1 MMSWKTLCQMDL
13 HGKRVLTRVD
23 LNVPIV
29 DGKITDATRIK
40 KIVPTVNEIIKKGG
54 TPILLAHMGRPKGE
68 RHPNLS
74 LSQLQEELQ
83 TYFKSKVIFAA
94 DCIGPSAETVLQIV
108 KKGEIILLEN
118 TRFYPEEEENDPKFA
133 ASLAALADLFCND
146 AFSASHRAHASTT
159 GLAKYL
165 PSCAGKLMEA
175 ELKALESV
183 LGQPKRPVVTIV
195 GGAKISTK
203 IALLENLIEKVD
215 CMIIGGA
222 MANTF
227 LFSKGFN
234 VGRSLVEESLKPTAL
249 KILNKAE
256 KYSCKVILPTDVII
270 AKELSQNAPT
280 SVVSANECPENYM
293 ILDAGPSTVG
303 NIKQCIYSA
312 KTILWNG
319 PLGAFEVSPFDEAT
333 SQAAKYVSE
342 KTKNGDLISVAG
354 GGDTVAALNKA
365 GVTKSFTHVSTAG
378 GAFLEWL
385 EGRDLPGVACLT
397 EN

>member
-1 MMSWKTLCQMDL
+1 MDL

-23 LNVPIV
+23 LNVPMV
-29 DGKITDATRIK
+29 DGKIADATRIE
-40 KIVPTVNEIIKKGG
+40 KIVPTINEITKKGG
-54 TPILLAHMGRPKGE
+54 TPILLAHMGRPKGK
-68 RHPNLS
+68 RHQNLS
-74 LSQLQEELQ
+74 LSQLQEDLE

-94 DCIGPSAETVLQIV
+94 DCIGPSVETALQIV
-108 KKGEIILLEN
+108 KKGEIVLLEN

-133 ASLAALADLFCND
+133 ASLAALADIFCND

-183 LGQPKRPVVTIV
+183 LGQPKRPVVTVV

-203 IALLENLIEKVD
+203 IALLENLIEKMD
-215 CMIIGGA
+215 SIIIGGA

-256 KYSCKVILPTDVII
+256 KYSCKVILPTDIII
-270 AKELSQNAPT
+270 AKELSKNTPT

-293 ILDAGPSTVG
+293 ILDAGPSTVD
-303 NIKQCIYSA
+303 NIKNCINSA
-312 KTILWNG
+312 KTLLWNG
-319 PLGAFEVSPFDEAT
+319 PLGAFEVSPFDAAT
-333 SQAAKYVSE
+333 SQAAKFASE
-342 KTKNGDLISVAG
+342 RTKNGNLISVAG

-365 GVTKSFTHVSTAG
+365 GVTNSFTYVSTAG

-385 EGRDLPGVACLT
+385 EGKELPGVACLT

>member
-1 MMSWKTLCQMDL
+1 MSWKTLCQMDL

-23 LNVPIV
+23 LNVPMV
-29 DGKITDATRIK
+29 AGKITDATRIE
-40 KIVPTVNEIIKKGG
+40 KIVPTINEITKKGG
-54 TPILLAHMGRPKGE
+54 TPILLAHMGRPKGK
-68 RHPNLS
+68 RHQNLS
-74 LSQLQEELQ
+74 LSQLQEDLE

-94 DCIGPSAETVLQIV
+94 DCIGPSAETALQIV

-118 TRFYPEEEENDPKFA
+118 TRFYPGEEENNPKFA

-159 GLAKYL
+159 GLARYL
-165 PSCAGKLMEA
+165 PSCAGKLMES

-183 LGQPKRPVVTIV
+183 LGQPERPVSTVV
-195 GGAKISTK
+195 GGAKVSTK

-215 CMIIGGA
+215 CIIIGGA

-280 SVVSANECPENYM
+280 SVVSADECPENYM
-293 ILDAGPSTVG
+293 ILDAGPSTVD
-303 NIKQCIYSA
+303 NIKQCINSS
-312 KTILWNG
+312 KTLLWNG
-319 PLGAFEVSPFDEAT
+319 PLGAFEVFPFDEAT
-333 SQAAKYVSE
+333 SQAAKYASE
-342 KTKNGDLISVAG
+342 RTKNGDLISVAG

-365 GVTKSFTHVSTAG
+365 GVTDSFTFVSTAG

-385 EGRDLPGVACLT
+385 EGKELPGVACLT

>member
-1 MMSWKTLCQMDL
+1 MMTRKTLCQMDL
-13 HGKRVLTRVD
+13 NGKRVLTRVD

-40 KIVPTVNEIIKKGG
+40 KIVPTVTEIIKKGG
-54 TPILLAHMGRPKGE
+54 IPILLAHMGRPKGE

-83 TYFKSKVIFAA
+83 TYFKSKVIFAS
-94 DCIGPSAETVLQIV
+94 DCIGPSAETVLNIV

-183 LGQPKRPVVTIV
+183 LGQPKRPVVTVI

-215 CMIIGGA
+215 CMIIGGG

-270 AKELSQNAPT
+270 AKELSKNAPT

-293 ILDAGPSTVG
+293 ILDLGPSTVD

-333 SQAAKYVSE
+333 SQAAKYASE

-365 GVTKSFTHVSTAG
+365 GVTKSFTYVSTAG

-385 EGRDLPGVACLT
+385 EGRDLPGIACLT

>member
-1 MMSWKTLCQMDL
+1 MPLKTLSQMDL
-13 HGKRVLTRVD
+13 RGKRVLTRVD
-23 LNVPIV
+23 LNVPMV
-29 DGKITDATRIK
+29 GGKVADATRIE
-40 KIVPTVNEIIKKGG
+40 KIVPTIKEIITKGG
-54 TPILLAHMGRPKGE
+54 TPILLAHMGRPKGK
-68 RHPNLS
+68 RNQKLS
-74 LSQLQEELQ
+74 LSQLQEELE
-83 TYFKSKVIFAA
+83 TYLGSKVIFVAE
-94 DCIGPSAETVLQIV
+94 CIGPSVETALEIV
-108 KKGEIILLEN
+108 KNGEIILLEN

-183 LGQPKRPVVTIV
+183 LGQPKRPVATLV

-215 CMIIGGA
+215 FIIIGGA

-234 VGRSLVEESLKPTAL
+234 VGRSLVEESLKSTAL

-256 KYSCKVILPTDVII
+256 KYSCKVILPTDLII
-270 AKELSQNAPT
+270 AKELSKNTST
-280 SVVSANECPENYM
+280 SVVSADECPENYM
-293 ILDAGPSTVG
+293 ILDAGPSSVV
-303 NIKQCIYSA
+303 NIKKCIDSA
-312 KTILWNG
+312 KTLLWNG
-319 PLGAFEVSPFDEAT
+319 PLGAFEVPPFDQAT
-333 SQAAKYVSE
+333 SQAAKFASE
-342 KTKNGDLISVAG
+342 KTEKGDLISVAG
-354 GGDTVAALNKA
+354 GGDTFAALNKA
-365 GVTKSFTHVSTAG
+365 GVTDTFTYVSTAG

-385 EGRDLPGVACLT
+385 EGKELPGVLYLT
-397 EN
+397 KK

>member
-1 MMSWKTLCQMDL
+1 MSWKTLCQMDL

-23 LNVPIV
+23 LNVPMV
-29 DGKITDATRIK
+29 DGKIADATRIE
-40 KIVPTVNEIIKKGG
+40 KIVPTINEITKKGRV
-54 TPILLAHMGRPKGE
+54 PILLAHMGRPKGQ
-68 RHPNLS
+68 RHQNLS
-74 LSQLQEELQ
+74 LSQLREDLE

-94 DCIGPSAETVLQIV
+94 DCIGPSAETALQIV

-175 ELKALESV
+175 ELKALKSV
-183 LGQPKRPVVTIV
+183 LGQPERPVASVV
-195 GGAKISTK
+195 GGAKVSTK

-215 CMIIGGA
+215 CIIIGGA

-249 KILNKAE
+249 KILNKAD

-270 AKELSQNAPT
+270 AKELSKNTPT

-293 ILDAGPSTVG
+293 ILDAGPSTVD
-303 NIKQCIYSA
+303 NIKQCINSA
-312 KTILWNG
+312 KTLLWNG

-333 SQAAKYVSE
+333 SQAAKYASE
-342 KTKNGDLISVAG
+342 RTKNGDLISVAG

-365 GVTKSFTHVSTAG
+365 GVTDSFTYVSTAG

-385 EGRDLPGVACLT
+385 EGKELPGVACLT

>member
-1 MMSWKTLCQMDL
+1 MSWKTLRQMDL
-13 HGKRVLTRVD
+13 RGKRVLTRVD

-29 DGKITDATRIK
+29 DGKITDTTRIK

-54 TPILLAHMGRPKGE
+54 TPILLSHMGRPKGE

-83 TYFKSKVIFAA
+83 THFKSKVIFAS
-94 DCIGPSAETVLQIV
+94 DCIGPSAETVLNIV

-165 PSCAGKLMEA
+165 PACAGKLMEA

-183 LGQPKRPVVTIV
+183 LGQPARPVVTVV

-215 CMIIGGA
+215 CIIIGGA

-227 LFSKGFN
+227 LFSKGLN
-234 VGRSLVEESLKPTAL
+234 VGRSLVEKSLKPTAL
-249 KILNKAE
+249 KILDKAE

-270 AKELSQNAPT
+270 AKELSENVPT

-293 ILDAGPSTVG
+293 ILDAGPSTVD

-319 PLGAFEVSPFDEAT
+319 PLGAFEVSPFDDAT
-333 SQAAKYVSE
+333 SQTAKFASE
-342 KTKNGDLISVAG
+342 KTKNGDLISIAG

-365 GVTKSFTHVSTAG
+365 GVTKSFTYVSTAG

-385 EGRDLPGVACLT
+385 EGKDLPGVAGLT

>member
-1 MMSWKTLCQMDL
+1 MSWKTLCQMDL

-23 LNVPIV
+23 LNVPMV
-29 DGKITDATRIK
+29 DGKVTDATRIK

-183 LGQPKRPVVTIV
+183 LGQPKRPVVTVV

-215 CMIIGGA
+215 CIIIGGA

-293 ILDAGPSTVG
+293 ILDAGPSTVD

-333 SQAAKYVSE
+333 SQAAKYASE

-365 GVTKSFTHVSTAG
+365 GVTKSFTYVSTAG

-385 EGRDLPGVACLT
+385 EGKDLPGVACLT

>member
-1 MMSWKTLCQMDL
+1 MDL
-13 HGKRVLTRVD
+13 QGKRVLTRVD

-29 DGKITDATRIK
+29 DGKVSDATRIE
-40 KIVPTVNEIIKKGG
+40 KIVPTVNTIIKKGG
-54 TPILLAHMGRPKGE
+54 TPILLSHMGRPKGE
-68 RHPNLS
+68 RHQNLS
-74 LSQLQEELQ
+74 LSQLQADLQ

-94 DCIGPSAETVLQIV
+94 ECIGPSAETALQIV
-108 KKGEIILLEN
+108 EKGEIILLEN
-118 TRFYPEEEENDPKFA
+118 TRFYQGEEENDPKFA
-133 ASLAALADLFCND
+133 ASLAALADIFCND

-159 GLAKYL
+159 GLSKYL

-183 LGQPKRPVVTIV
+183 LGQPKLPVVTVI

-215 CMIIGGA
+215 YIIIGGA

-256 KYSCKVILPTDVII
+256 KYSCEVILPTDVII
-270 AKELSQNAPT
+270 AKELSKNTPR
-280 SVVSANECPENYM
+280 SVVPAAECPDNYM
-293 ILDAGPSTVG
+293 ILDAGPKTVD
-303 NIKQCIYSA
+303 NIKEYINNA
-312 KTILWNG
+312 KTLLWNG
-319 PLGAFEVSPFDEAT
+319 PLGAFEVSPFDQAT
-333 SQAAKYVSE
+333 NLAAKFASE
-342 KTKNGDLISVAG
+342 RTKNSDLISVAG

-365 GVTKSFTHVSTAG
+365 GVAETFTYVSTAG

-385 EGRDLPGVACLT
+385 EGKELPGVACLT
-397 EN
+397 KKFKSRSIL

>member
-1 MMSWKTLCQMDL
+1 MSWKTLCQIDL

-23 LNVPIV
+23 LNVPMV
-29 DGKITDATRIK
+29 DGKIADATRIE
-40 KIVPTVNEIIKKGG
+40 KIVPTISAIIKKGG
-54 TPILLAHMGRPKGE
+54 IPILIAHMGRPKGE
-68 RHPNLS
+68 RHQNLS
-74 LSQLQEELQ
+74 LSQLQEELE

-94 DCIGPSAETVLQIV
+94 ECIGPSAKTALQIV

-133 ASLAALADLFCND
+133 ASLAALGDLFCND

-183 LGQPKRPVVTIV
+183 LGQPERPVATVV

-215 CMIIGGA
+215 CIIIGGA

-227 LFSKGFN
+227 LFSKGFK

-249 KILNKAE
+249 KILDKAE

-270 AKELSQNAPT
+270 AKELSKNTPT
-280 SVVSANECPENYM
+280 SVVPADECPENYM
-293 ILDAGPSTVG
+293 ILDAGPSTVD
-303 NIKQCIYSA
+303 NIKQCINSA
-312 KTILWNG
+312 KTLLWNG

-333 SQAAKYVSE
+333 SRAAKYASE
-342 KTKNGDLISVAG
+342 RTKNGDLISVAG

-365 GVTKSFTHVSTAG
+365 GVTESFTYVSTAG

-385 EGRDLPGVACLT
+385 EGKELPGVLCLT
-397 EN
+397 KK

>member
-1 MMSWKTLCQMDL
+1 MSWKTLCQMDL

-23 LNVPIV
+23 LNVPMV
-29 DGKITDATRIK
+29 DGKIADATRIE
-40 KIVPTVNEIIKKGG
+40 KIVPTINEITKKGG
-54 TPILLAHMGRPKGE
+54 TPILLAHMGRPKGK
-68 RHPNLS
+68 RHQNLS
-74 LSQLQEELQ
+74 LSQLQEDLE

-94 DCIGPSAETVLQIV
+94 DCIGPSAETALQIV

-118 TRFYPEEEENDPKFA
+118 TRFYTEEEENDPKFA

-183 LGQPKRPVVTIV
+183 LGQPERPVATVV

-215 CMIIGGA
+215 CIIIGGA

-270 AKELSQNAPT
+270 AKELSQNTPT

-293 ILDAGPSTVG
+293 ILDAGPSTVD
-303 NIKQCIYSA
+303 NIKQCINSS
-312 KTILWNG
+312 KTLLWNG
-319 PLGAFEVSPFDEAT
+319 PLGAFEVFPFDEAT
-333 SQAAKYVSE
+333 SQAAKYASE
-342 KTKNGDLISVAG
+342 RTKNGDLISVAG

-365 GVTKSFTHVSTAG
+365 GVTDSFTYVSTAG

-385 EGRDLPGVACLT
+385 EGKELPGVACLT

>member
-1 MMSWKTLCQMDL
+1 MPLKTLSQMDL
-13 HGKRVLTRVD
+13 RRKRVLTRVD
-23 LNVPIV
+23 LNVPMV
-29 DGKITDATRIK
+29 GGKVADATRIE
-40 KIVPTVNEIIKKGG
+40 KIVPTIKEIITKGG
-54 TPILLAHMGRPKGE
+54 TPILLAHMGRPKGK
-68 RHPNLS
+68 RNQKLS
-74 LSQLQEELQ
+74 LSQLQEELE
-83 TYFKSKVIFAA
+83 TYLGSKVIFVAE
-94 DCIGPSAETVLQIV
+94 CIGPSVETALEIV
-108 KKGEIILLEN
+108 KNGEIILLEN

-183 LGQPKRPVVTIV
+183 LGQPKRPVATLV

-215 CMIIGGA
+215 FIIIGGA

-234 VGRSLVEESLKPTAL
+234 VGRSLVEESLKSTAL

-256 KYSCKVILPTDVII
+256 KYSCKVILPTDLII
-270 AKELSQNAPT
+270 AKELSKNTST
-280 SVVSANECPENYM
+280 SVVSADECPENYM
-293 ILDAGPSTVG
+293 ILDAGPSSVV
-303 NIKQCIYSA
+303 NIKKCIDSA
-312 KTILWNG
+312 KTLLWNG
-319 PLGAFEVSPFDEAT
+319 PLGAFEVPPFDQAT
-333 SQAAKYVSE
+333 SQAAKFASE
-342 KTKNGDLISVAG
+342 KTEKGDLISVAG
-354 GGDTVAALNKA
+354 GGDTFAALNKA
-365 GVTKSFTHVSTAG
+365 GVTDTFTYVSTAG

-385 EGRDLPGVACLT
+385 EGKELPGVLYLT
-397 EN
+397 KK

>member
-1 MMSWKTLCQMDL
+1 MPLKTLSQMDL
-13 HGKRVLTRVD
+13 CGKRVLTRVD
-23 LNVPIV
+23 LNVPMV
-29 DGKITDATRIK
+29 GGKVADATRIE
-40 KIVPTVNEIIKKGG
+40 KIVPTIKEIITKGG
-54 TPILLAHMGRPKGE
+54 TPILLAHMGRPKGK
-68 RHPNLS
+68 RNQKLS
-74 LSQLQEELQ
+74 LSQLQEELE
-83 TYFKSKVIFAA
+83 TYLGSKVIFVAE
-94 DCIGPSAETVLQIV
+94 CIGPSAETALEIV
-108 KKGEIILLEN
+108 KNGEIILLEN

-183 LGQPKRPVVTIV
+183 LGQPKRPVATLV

-215 CMIIGGA
+215 FIIIGGA

-234 VGRSLVEESLKPTAL
+234 VGRSLVEESLKSTAL

-256 KYSCKVILPTDVII
+256 KYSCKVILPTDLII
-270 AKELSQNAPT
+270 AKELSKNTST
-280 SVVSANECPENYM
+280 SVVSADECPENYM
-293 ILDAGPSTVG
+293 ILDAGPSSVV
-303 NIKQCIYSA
+303 NIKKCIDSA
-312 KTILWNG
+312 KTLLWNG
-319 PLGAFEVSPFDEAT
+319 PLGAFEVPPFDQAT
-333 SQAAKYVSE
+333 SQAAKFASE
-342 KTKNGDLISVAG
+342 KTEKGDLISVAG
-354 GGDTVAALNKA
+354 GGDTFAALNKA
-365 GVTKSFTHVSTAG
+365 GVTDTFTYVSTAG

-385 EGRDLPGVACLT
+385 EGKELPGVLYLT
-397 EN
+397 KK

>member
-1 MMSWKTLCQMDL
+1 MDL

-23 LNVPIV
+23 LNVPMV
-29 DGKITDATRIK
+29 DGKIADATRIE
-40 KIVPTVNEIIKKGG
+40 KIVPTISAIIKKGG
-54 TPILLAHMGRPKGE
+54 IPILITHMGRPKGE
-68 RHPNLS
+68 RHQNLS
-74 LSQLQEELQ
+74 LSQLQEELE

-94 DCIGPSAETVLQIV
+94 DCIGPSAKTALQIV

-133 ASLAALADLFCND
+133 ASLAALGDLFCND

-183 LGQPKRPVVTIV
+183 LGQPERPVATVV

-215 CMIIGGA
+215 CIIIGGA

-227 LFSKGFN
+227 LFSKGFKI
-234 VGRSLVEESLKPTAL
+234 GRSLVEESLKPTAL
-249 KILNKAE
+249 KILDKAE

-270 AKELSQNAPT
+270 AKELSKNTPT
-280 SVVSANECPENYM
+280 SVVSADECPENYM
-293 ILDAGPSTVG
+293 ILDAGPSTVD
-303 NIKQCIYSA
+303 NIKQCINSA
-312 KTILWNG
+312 KTLLWNG

-333 SQAAKYVSE
+333 SQAAKYASE
-342 KTKNGDLISVAG
+342 RTKNGDLISVAG

-365 GVTKSFTHVSTAG
+365 GVTESFTYVSTAG

-385 EGRDLPGVACLT
+385 EGKELPGVLCLT
-397 EN
+397 KK

>member
-1 MMSWKTLCQMDL
+1 MSWKTLCQMDL

-23 LNVPIV
+23 LNVPMV
-29 DGKITDATRIK
+29 DGKVTDATRIK

-183 LGQPKRPVVTIV
+183 LGQPARPVVTVV

-215 CMIIGGA
+215 CIIIGGA

-293 ILDAGPSTVG
+293 ILDAGPSTVD

-333 SQAAKYVSE
+333 SQAAKYASE

-365 GVTKSFTHVSTAG
+365 GVTKSFTYVSTAG

-385 EGRDLPGVACLT
+385 EGKDLPGVACLT

>member
-1 MMSWKTLCQMDL
+1 MPLKTLSQMDL
-13 HGKRVLTRVD
+13 RGKRVLTRVD
-23 LNVPIV
+23 LNVPMV
-29 DGKITDATRIK
+29 GGKVADATRIE
-40 KIVPTVNEIIKKGG
+40 KIVPTIKEIITKGG
-54 TPILLAHMGRPKGE
+54 TPILLAHMGRPKGK
-68 RHPNLS
+68 RNQKLS
-74 LSQLQEELQ
+74 LSQLQEELEN
-83 TYFKSKVIFAA
+83 YLGSKVIFVAE
-94 DCIGPSAETVLQIV
+94 CIGPSVETALEIV
-108 KKGEIILLEN
+108 KNGEIILLEN

-183 LGQPKRPVVTIV
+183 LGQPKRPVATLV

-215 CMIIGGA
+215 FIIIGGA

-234 VGRSLVEESLKPTAL
+234 VGRSLVEERLKSTAL

-256 KYSCKVILPTDVII
+256 KYSCKVILPTDLII
-270 AKELSQNAPT
+270 AKELSKNTST
-280 SVVSANECPENYM
+280 SVVSADECPENYM
-293 ILDAGPSTVG
+293 ILDAGPSSVV
-303 NIKQCIYSA
+303 NIKKCIDSA
-312 KTILWNG
+312 KTLLWNG
-319 PLGAFEVSPFDEAT
+319 PLGAFEVPPFDQAT
-333 SQAAKYVSE
+333 SQAAKFASE
-342 KTKNGDLISVAG
+342 KTEKGDLISVAG
-354 GGDTVAALNKA
+354 GGDTFAALNKA
-365 GVTKSFTHVSTAG
+365 GVTDTFTYVSTAG

-385 EGRDLPGVACLT
+385 EGKELPGVLYLT
-397 EN
+397 KK

>member
-1 MMSWKTLCQMDL
+1 MSWKTLRQMDL
-13 HGKRVLTRVD
+13 RGKRVLTRVD

-29 DGKITDATRIK
+29 DGKITDTTRIK

-54 TPILLAHMGRPKGE
+54 TPILLSHMGRPKGE

-74 LSQLQEELQ
+74 LSQLQEDLE

-94 DCIGPSAETVLQIV
+94 DCIGPSAETALQIV

-118 TRFYPEEEENDPKFA
+118 TRFYQEEEENDPKFA

-146 AFSASHRAHASTT
+146 AFSASHRSHASTT

-165 PSCAGKLMEA
+165 PSCAGKLMDA

-183 LGQPKRPVVTIV
+183 LGQPKRPVTTVV

-215 CMIIGGA
+215 CVIIGGA

-234 VGRSLVEESLKPTAL
+234 VGRSLVEENLKPIAL

-270 AKELSQNAPT
+270 AKELSKNTPT
-280 SVVSANECPENYM
+280 LVVSANECPENYM
-293 ILDAGPSTVG
+293 ILDVGPSTVD
-303 NIKQCIYSA
+303 NIKQSINSS
-312 KTILWNG
+312 KTLLWNG
-319 PLGAFEVSPFDEAT
+319 PLGAFEVFPFDKAT
-333 SQAAKYVSE
+333 SQAAKYASE
-342 KTKNGDLISVAG
+342 GTKNGDLISVAG

-365 GVTKSFTHVSTAG
+365 GVTDSFTYVSTAG

-385 EGRDLPGVACLT
+385 EGKELPGVACLT

>member
-1 MMSWKTLCQMDL
+1 MSWKTLCQMDL

-23 LNVPIV
+23 LNVPMV
-29 DGKITDATRIK
+29 DGKIADATRIE
-40 KIVPTVNEIIKKGG
+40 KIVPTISAIIKKGG
-54 TPILLAHMGRPKGE
+54 IPILIAHMGRPKGE
-68 RHPNLS
+68 RHQNLS
-74 LSQLQEELQ
+74 LSQLQEELE

-94 DCIGPSAETVLQIV
+94 ECIGPSAKTALQIV
-108 KKGEIILLEN
+108 KKGEIVLLEN

-133 ASLAALADLFCND
+133 ASLAALGDLFCND

-183 LGQPKRPVVTIV
+183 LGQPERPVATVV

-215 CMIIGGA
+215 CIIIGGA

-234 VGRSLVEESLKPTAL
+234 VGRSLVEESLKSTAL

-256 KYSCKVILPTDVII
+256 KYSCKVILPTDLII
-270 AKELSQNAPT
+270 AKELSKNTST
-280 SVVSANECPENYM
+280 SVVSADECPENYM
-293 ILDAGPSTVG
+293 ILDAGPSSVV
-303 NIKQCIYSA
+303 NIKKCIDSA
-312 KTILWNG
+312 KTLLWNG
-319 PLGAFEVSPFDEAT
+319 PLGAFEVPPFDQAT
-333 SQAAKYVSE
+333 SQAAKFASE
-342 KTKNGDLISVAG
+342 KTEKGDLISVAG
-354 GGDTVAALNKA
+354 GGDTFAALNKA
-365 GVTKSFTHVSTAG
+365 GVTDTFTYVSTAG

-385 EGRDLPGVACLT
+385 EGRELPGVLCLKK
-397 EN
+397 

>member
-1 MMSWKTLCQMDL
+1 MSWKTLCQMDL

-23 LNVPIV
+23 LNVPMV
-29 DGKITDATRIK
+29 DGKIADATRIE
-40 KIVPTVNEIIKKGG
+40 KIVPTINEITKKGG
-54 TPILLAHMGRPKGE
+54 TPILLAHMGRPKGK
-68 RHPNLS
+68 RHQNLS
-74 LSQLQEELQ
+74 LSQLQEDLE

-94 DCIGPSAETVLQIV
+94 DCIGPSAETALQIV

-183 LGQPKRPVVTIV
+183 LGQPKRPVATVV

-215 CMIIGGA
+215 CIIIGGA

-270 AKELSQNAPT
+270 AKELSKNTPT

-293 ILDAGPSTVG
+293 ILDAGPSTVK
-303 NIKQCIYSA
+303 NIKQCINSS
-312 KTILWNG
+312 KTLLWNG
-319 PLGAFEVSPFDEAT
+319 PLGAFEVFPFDKAT
-333 SQAAKYVSE
+333 SQAAKYASE
-342 KTKNGDLISVAG
+342 RTKNGDLISVAG

-365 GVTKSFTHVSTAG
+365 GVTDSFTYVSTAG

-385 EGRDLPGVACLT
+385 EGKELPGVAGLT

>member
-1 MMSWKTLCQMDL
+1 MSWKTLCQMDL

-23 LNVPIV
+23 LNVPMV
-29 DGKITDATRIK
+29 DGKIADATRIE
-40 KIVPTVNEIIKKGG
+40 KIVPTINEITKKGG
-54 TPILLAHMGRPKGE
+54 TPILLAHMGRPKGK
-68 RHPNLS
+68 RHQNLS
-74 LSQLQEELQ
+74 LSQLQEDLE

-94 DCIGPSAETVLQIV
+94 DCIGPSAETALQIV

-118 TRFYPEEEENDPKFA
+118 TRFYPEEEENDLKFA

-183 LGQPKRPVVTIV
+183 LGQPKRPVATVV

-215 CMIIGGA
+215 CIIIGGA

-256 KYSCKVILPTDVII
+256 KYSCKIILPTDVII
-270 AKELSQNAPT
+270 AKELSKNTPT

-293 ILDAGPSTVG
+293 ILDAGPSTVD
-303 NIKQCIYSA
+303 NIKQCINSS
-312 KTILWNG
+312 KTLLWNG
-319 PLGAFEVSPFDEAT
+319 PLGAFEVFPFDEAT
-333 SQAAKYVSE
+333 SQAAKYASE
-342 KTKNGDLISVAG
+342 RTKNGDLISVAG

-365 GVTKSFTHVSTAG
+365 GVTDSFTYVSTAG

-385 EGRDLPGVACLT
+385 EGKELPGVACLT

>member
-1 MMSWKTLCQMDL
+1 MPLKTLSQMNL
-13 HGKRVLTRVD
+13 RGKRVLTRVD
-23 LNVPIV
+23 LNVPMV
-29 DGKITDATRIK
+29 GGKVADATRIE
-40 KIVPTVNEIIKKGG
+40 KIVPTIKEIITKGG

-68 RHPNLS
+68 RNQKLS
-74 LSQLQEELQ
+74 LSQLQEELE
-83 TYFKSKVIFAA
+83 TYLGSKVIFVAE
-94 DCIGPSAETVLQIV
+94 CIGPSAETALEIV
-108 KKGEIILLEN
+108 KNGEIILLEN

-183 LGQPKRPVVTIV
+183 LGQPKRPVATLV

-215 CMIIGGA
+215 FIIIGGA

-234 VGRSLVEESLKPTAL
+234 VGRSLVEESLKSTAL

-256 KYSCKVILPTDVII
+256 KYSCKVILPTDLII
-270 AKELSQNAPT
+270 AKELSKNTST
-280 SVVSANECPENYM
+280 SVVSADECPENYM
-293 ILDAGPSTVG
+293 ILDAGPSSVV
-303 NIKQCIYSA
+303 NIKKCIDSA
-312 KTILWNG
+312 KTLLWNG
-319 PLGAFEVSPFDEAT
+319 PLGAFEVPPFDQAT
-333 SQAAKYVSE
+333 SQAAKFASE
-342 KTKNGDLISVAG
+342 KTKKGDLISVAG
-354 GGDTVAALNKA
+354 GGDTFAALNKA
-365 GVTKSFTHVSTAG
+365 GVTDTFTYVSTAG

-385 EGRDLPGVACLT
+385 EGKELPGVLYLT
-397 EN
+397 KK

>member
-1 MMSWKTLCQMDL
+1 VMSWKTLCQMDL

-23 LNVPIV
+23 LNVPMV
-29 DGKITDATRIK
+29 DGKITDATRIE
-40 KIVPTVNEIIKKGG
+40 KIVPTINEITKKGG
-54 TPILLAHMGRPKGE
+54 TPILLAHMGRPKGK
-68 RHPNLS
+68 RHQNLS
-74 LSQLQEELQ
+74 LSQLQEDLE

-94 DCIGPSAETVLQIV
+94 DCIGPSAETALQIV

-118 TRFYPEEEENDPKFA
+118 TRFYPEEEENNPKFA

-159 GLAKYL
+159 GLARYL

-183 LGQPKRPVVTIV
+183 LGQPERPVASVV
-195 GGAKISTK
+195 GGAKVSTK

-215 CMIIGGA
+215 CIIIGGA

-270 AKELSQNAPT
+270 AKELSKNTPT

-293 ILDAGPSTVG
+293 ILDAGPSTVD
-303 NIKQCIYSA
+303 NIKQCINSS
-312 KTILWNG
+312 KTLLWNG
-319 PLGAFEVSPFDEAT
+319 PLGAFEVFPFDEAT
-333 SQAAKYVSE
+333 SQAAKYASE
-342 KTKNGDLISVAG
+342 RTKNGDLISVAG

-365 GVTKSFTHVSTAG
+365 GVTDSFTYVSTAG

-385 EGRDLPGVACLT
+385 EGKELPGVACLT